1 MHGEE
6 KGAIDGPAEL
16 PQRCT
21 QSLAPRRASR
31 HVDGDG
37 HACHPALKVLVTH
50 GARDPICVTETTIRF
65 QVSRSHYCRTNV
77 GKRK

>member
-37 HACHPALKVLVTH
+37 HACHPALKVVVDQ
-50 GARDPICVTETTIRF
+50 GARDLIGVTKNAT
-65 QVSRSHYCRTNV
+65 
-77 GKRK
+77 